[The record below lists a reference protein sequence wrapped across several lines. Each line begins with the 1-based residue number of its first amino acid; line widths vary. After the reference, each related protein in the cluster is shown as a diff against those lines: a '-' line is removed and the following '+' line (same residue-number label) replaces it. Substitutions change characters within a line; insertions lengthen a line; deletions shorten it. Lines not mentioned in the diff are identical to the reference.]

1 MVAEF
6 DARNRLA
13 EYARRCRRY
22 VARARELAAAPAHCE
37 RLAFVVE
44 GDCVR
49 MRRDRMAGMSEHAG
63 SAIGTSDTQPAL
75 RQSRRLS
82 TLWGKYASTLLTA
95 AADAEEAG
103 VDVALTPNDARE
115 LAGALLAAGE
125 AWDDD
130 DTHRTPIMS
139 NPELPTVADAYLRLA
154 EAVEGA
160 ENNEAEQITVAT
172 ADVDV
177 LLAFAQML
185 DQEREPCA
193 PESP

>member
-1 MVAEF
+1 
-6 DARNRLA
+6 
-13 EYARRCRRY
+13 
-22 VARARELAAAPAHCE
+22 
-37 RLAFVVE
+37 
-44 GDCVR
+44 
-49 MRRDRMAGMSEHAG
+49 MRRDRMAGMSADAG
-63 SAIGTSDTQPAL
+63 SAISTSDTQAAL

-82 TLWGKYASTLLTA
+82 TLWGKYASALLTA
-95 AADAEEAG
+95 GADAEEAG

-130 DTHRTPIMS
+130 DTHRTPIS
-139 NPELPTVADAYLRLA
+139 NPKLPTVAGASLRLA
-154 EAVEGA
+154 EAVEDG

-177 LLAFAQML
+177 LLSFAQRL
-185 DQEREPCA
+185 YQEIELRA

>member
-1 MVAEF
+1 
-6 DARNRLA
+6 
-13 EYARRCRRY
+13 
-22 VARARELAAAPAHCE
+22 
-37 RLAFVVE
+37 
-44 GDCVR
+44 
-49 MRRDRMAGMSEHAG
+49 MRRDRMAGMSERAG
-63 SAIGTSDTQPAL
+63 SAISTSDTQAAL

-82 TLWGKYASTLLTA
+82 TLWGKYASALLTA

-115 LAGALLAAGE
+115 LAGALLVAGE
-125 AWDDD
+125 AWDD

-177 LLAFAQML
+177 LLVFAQML
-185 DQEREPCA
+185 DQEIEPRA

>member
-1 MVAEF
+1 V
-6 DARNRLA
+6 RL
-13 EYARRCRRY
+13 
-22 VARARELAAAPAHCE
+22 
-37 RLAFVVE
+37 
-44 GDCVR
+44 
-49 MRRDRMAGMSEHAG
+49 RRDRMAGMSEHAG
-63 SAIGTSDTQPAL
+63 SATSTSDTQAAL

-82 TLWGKYASTLLTA
+82 TLWGKYASVLLTA

-160 ENNEAEQITVAT
+160 ENNEAEQIRVAT

-177 LLAFAQML
+177 LLTFAQML
-185 DQEREPCA
+185 DQGIEPRA